1 MRGWI
6 FQHLDDLRKTVSS
19 NKQTIMTN
27 SEKLRY
33 IDDFI
38 FDNLNEE
45 ELRDLVYQLL
55 QDESLLR
62 SFRLYTSMKGAF
74 V

>member
-6 FQHLDDLRKTVSS
+6 FQHIDDLRKTVSS
-19 NKQTIMTN
+19 NKQMTMTN

>member
-6 FQHLDDLRKTVSS
+6 FQHIDDLRKTVSF

-27 SEKLRY
+27 SEKLNY

-38 FDNLNEE
+38 FDKLNEE
-45 ELRDLVYQLL
+45 QLRDLVYQLL

>member
-6 FQHLDDLRKTVSS
+6 FQHIDDLRKTVSS
-19 NKQTIMTN
+19 NKPVIMTN